1 MPVNDI
7 SPFQIPQVIT
17 SNEIRESTTELSL
30 KLQTSRNEIQIGS
43 HKSGGIFSQQKIDT
57 ILSNM
62 NENKS
67 NSPNEKHNFSSQ
79 SLQSTEHQV
88 FDNSSPQEQKSLKTL

>member
-1 MPVNDI
+1 MDYKNG
-7 SPFQIPQVIT
+7 T
-17 SNEIRESTTELSL
+17 LMTEFFIKWTKKWDLYDRR
-30 KLQTSRNEIQIGS
+30 KA
-43 HKSGGIFSQQKIDT
+43 KKCPASGFGGDT